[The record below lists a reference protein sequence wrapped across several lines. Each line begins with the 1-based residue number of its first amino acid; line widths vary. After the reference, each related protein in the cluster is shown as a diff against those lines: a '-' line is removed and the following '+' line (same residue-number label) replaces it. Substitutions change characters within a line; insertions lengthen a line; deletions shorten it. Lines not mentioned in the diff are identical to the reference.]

1 MNPTDCRAWL
11 FDLDGVLTRT
21 ADVHAAAWKSVFD
34 DFLSTR
40 TPSARG
46 PNAPTAGFDE
56 IGDYLRYVD
65 GRPRAD
71 GVRTFLAS
79 RGIALPEGGADDPPA
94 AHTVMGIANAKN
106 KLFQEILE
114 SRGVTVYDGAVELVG
129 YLRSRGVPTA
139 VVSASENTPAVLR
152 AAGIIDL
159 FDACVDGTVVKQR
172 HLAGKPASDS
182 YLEAATMLGV
192 DPSLSAIVED
202 ALAGVEAGRAGR
214 FGLVVG
220 VAHTGQAD
228 ELRSHGADLVVSDLA
243 ELLPWLRGRG
253 TGTVPRTDDPGLEPH

>member
-1 MNPTDCRAWL
+1 MPSPREHSRPINPTDCRAWL

-34 DFLSTR
+34 AFLSTFP
-40 TPSARG
+40 PSALD
-46 PNAPTAGFDE
+46 PSAPTAEFDQVD
-56 IGDYLRYVD
+56 DYLRYVD
-65 GRPRAD
+65 GRPRVD

-79 RGIALPEGGADDPPA
+79 RGIALPEGGVDDPPT
-94 AHTVMGIANAKN
+94 AHTVMGIANDKN
-106 KLFQEILE
+106 KLLQEILE
-114 SRGVTVYDGAVELVG
+114 SRGVAVYDGAVELVRC
-129 YLRSRGVPTA
+129 LRSRGVPTA

-152 AAGIIDL
+152 AAGIVDL

-172 HLAGKPASDS
+172 HLAGKPAPDS

-192 DPSLSAIVED
+192 DPARSAIVED

-220 VAHTGQAD
+220 VAHGGQDD
-228 ELRSHGADLVVSDLA
+228 ELRTHGADLVVSDLA
-243 ELLPWLRGRG
+243 ELLPE
-253 TGTVPRTDDPGLEPH
+253 VLEP

>member
-1 MNPTDCRAWL
+1 MNPADCRAWL

-34 DFLSTR
+34 DFLFTR
-40 TPSARG
+40 TPSAPG
-46 PNAPTAGFDE
+46 PRAPSAGFDQVD
-56 IGDYLRYVD
+56 DYLLYVD

-71 GVRTFLAS
+71 GVRAFLAS
-79 RGIALPEGGADDPPA
+79 RGIALPEGGEDDPPA
-94 AHTVMGIANAKN
+94 AYTVMGIANAKN
-106 KLFQEILE
+106 QLFQETLE
-114 SRGVTVYDGAVELVG
+114 SRGVAVYDGAVELVG
-129 YLRSRGVPTA
+129 CLRSQGVPTA

-172 HLAGKPASDS
+172 HLAGKPAPDS

-214 FGLVVG
+214 FGLVIG
-220 VAHTGQAD
+220 VAHAGQAD

-243 ELLPWLRGRG
+243 ELLPGIQGRG
-253 TGTVPRTDDPGLEPH
+253 TGTVPRTNDPGREAY

>member
-1 MNPTDCRAWL
+1 MNPAECRGWL

-21 ADVHAAAWKSVFD
+21 ADVHAAAWKSAFD

-40 TPSARG
+40 TPSAGG
-46 PNAPTAGFDE
+46 PGPPSAVFDQVD
-56 IGDYLRYVD
+56 DYLLYVD

-79 RGIALPEGGADDPPA
+79 RGIALPEGGADDPSA

-106 KLFQEILE
+106 KLFKEILE
-114 SRGVTVYDGAVELVG
+114 ARGVAVYDGAVELVRR
-129 YLRSRGVPTA
+129 LRSRGVPIA

-172 HLAGKPASDS
+172 HLAGKPAPDS

-220 VAHTGQAD
+220 VAHGAQDD
-228 ELRSHGADLVVSDLA
+228 ELRAHGADLVVNDLA
-243 ELLPWLRGRG
+243 ELLPEMEER
-253 TGTVPRTDDPGLEPH
+253 

>member
-1 MNPTDCRAWL
+1 MNPKDCRAWL

-21 ADVHAAAWKSVFD
+21 ADVHAAAWKSAFD
-34 DFLSTR
+34 EFLSTFTSSAR
-40 TPSARG
+40 DPSA
-46 PNAPTAGFDE
+46 PSAEFDQVD
-56 IGDYLRYVD
+56 DYLVYVD

-79 RGIALPEGGADDPPA
+79 RGIALPEGGADDPPT

-106 KLFQEILE
+106 KLLQEILE
-114 SRGVTVYDGAVELVG
+114 SRGVAVYDGAVELVG
-129 YLRSRGVPTA
+129 CLRSRGVPTA

-159 FDACVDGTVVKQR
+159 FDACVDGTVVKRR
-172 HLAGKPASDS
+172 HLAGKPAPDS

-220 VAHTGQAD
+220 VAHSGQAD

-243 ELLPWLRGRG
+243 ELLPGIRGR
-253 TGTVPRTDDPGLEPH
+253 